1 MLLKLIKIKK
11 SNNKDK
17 KFDAVFERDGRT
29 KTISFGSAGMSD
41 FTKNKDEDRKNLY
54 IQRHQKRED
63 WNNPVSAG
71 ALSRYVLWSK
81 PSLEGGIKEYKKR
94 FNL

>member
-1 MLLKLIKIKK
+1 MLLKLIKIKT

-29 KTISFGSAGMSD
+29 KVISFGASGMSD
-41 FTKNKDEDRKNLY
+41 FTKNKDEDRKKLY

-71 ALSRYVLWSK
+71 ALSRYVLWNK
-81 PSLEGGIKEYKKR
+81 PTLEASIKDYKKR

>member
-29 KTISFGSAGMSD
+29 KTISFGSAVMSD
-41 FTKNKDEDRKNLY
+41 FTKNKDEDRKKLY